1 MFPYWRCEV
10 RNKKKDLGGLKY
22 ILAGLAL
29 MALSTAIIEV
39 VFLFKHISLLNWAD
53 IAVHFVGW
61 IMVVVGLYC
70 IRGIRNEFSKGFI
83 VAILGTIMLV
93 ISGGLA
99 FLQYKDG
106 LGETAFI
113 DIYVMFASYLADIA
127 MLSVYFL
134 LVRGMGQL
142 VAKSGNGALGKNSLK
157 LSRLG
162 IGVVLGSMV
171 LTPFSYVF
179 PVVIKFILAL
189 IFIAAGLV
197 MQFAMIIYVN
207 QGYKE
212 VE

>member
-1 MFPYWRCEV
+1 MK
-10 RNKKKDLGGLKY
+10 NKKKDLGGLKY

-29 MALSTAIIEV
+29 MALSAAIIEV
-39 VFLFKHISLLNWAD
+39 VFLFKNISMLNWAD
-53 IAVHFVGW
+53 IGVHFVGW
-61 IMVVVGLYC
+61 IMIIVGLYC

-83 VAILGTIMLV
+83 VAIFGTVMLLL
-93 ISGGLA
+93 SGGLA
-99 FLQYKDG
+99 FLQYRDG

-127 MLSVYFL
+127 MLALYFL

-142 VAKSGNGALGKNSLK
+142 VAKSGNTSLGKNSIK
-157 LSRLG
+157 LSKLG
-162 IGVVLGSMV
+162 IGVVLASMV

-179 PVVIKFILAL
+179 PVAIKFILAL
-189 IFIAAGLV
+189 IFIASGLV